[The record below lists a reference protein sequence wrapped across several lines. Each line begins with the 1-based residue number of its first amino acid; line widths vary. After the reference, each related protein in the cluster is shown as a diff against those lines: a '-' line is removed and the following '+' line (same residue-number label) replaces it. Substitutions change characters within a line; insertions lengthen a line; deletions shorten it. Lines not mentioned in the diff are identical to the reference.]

1 MNHTK
6 VLDPGVAGRTA
17 SGVEQ
22 VRLRHILEDA
32 PDDEAA
38 MMLVPSTERAST
50 VAEDLAVPGKLQ
62 PAGRLGA

>member
-1 MNHTK
+1 MNRTK
-6 VLDPGVAGRTA
+6 ALAPDVAGRMT

-50 VAEDLAVPGKLQ
+50 IAEELATLRKVP
-62 PAGRLGA
+62 PAVQFGA